1 MIKIVIVGMIM
12 FENQSEFPDE
22 NLFTCPP
29 LEANDAENLTMY
41 KFNDR
46 DTAPSK
52 YLEPMINKGKKDPDN
67 DDQRC
72 RMFGHSVY
80 LDYKFIADMIGVKSK
95 ISKGTPEKWRYVFEF
110 QGSSSSKILSTPS
123 NRYKNHHTYWHFGN
137 DNIQYKYVCAVD
149 EIRRENNG
157 D

>member
-52 YLEPMINKGKKDPDN
+52 YLEPMINKGKK
-67 DDQRC
+67 R
-72 RMFGHSVY
+72 S
-80 LDYKFIADMIGVKSK
+80 
-95 ISKGTPEKWRYVFEF
+95 
-110 QGSSSSKILSTPS
+110 
-123 NRYKNHHTYWHFGN
+123 
-137 DNIQYKYVCAVD
+137 
-149 EIRRENNG
+149 
-157 D
+157 